1 VIVNVVEGAEPE
13 RFYGH
18 LEHGSPSIGVLQTD
32 SGFVAGRW
40 NGGTVAP
47 ALPDDV
53 AHRNVVIDA
62 FRMGASA
69 AADASR
75 AFAAKADPEASSFYA
90 RQARLLR
97 DQMD

>member
-1 VIVNVVEGAEPE
+1 MVNVVEGAAPE

-18 LEHGSPSIGVLQTD
+18 LERGSASVGVLQTD
-32 SGFVAGRW
+32 NGFVAGRW

-53 AHRNVVIDA
+53 ARRNVMIEA
-62 FRMGASA
+62 FRVA
-69 AADASR
+69 AQAATEVSES
-75 AFAAKADPEASSFYA
+75 FAKRADPEASRFYA
-90 RQARLLR
+90 RQALLLR

>member
-1 VIVNVVEGAEPE
+1 MVNAVEGAEPE

-18 LEHGSPSIGVLQTD
+18 LERGSPSVGVLQTD

-53 AHRNVVIDA
+53 AQRNVVIEA
-62 FRMGASA
+62 FRVA
-69 AADASR
+69 AR
-75 AFAAKADPEASSFYA
+75 AATDVSTSFANRADPEASRFYA
-90 RQARLLR
+90 RQALLLR
-97 DQMD
+97 EQMD